1 MIAWL
6 KIKQL
11 SLIALN
17 LLAAILVGIL
27 LLQAAR
33 IESVATTVLTTWM
46 VDSTLDE
53 IDAVPGN
60 GECASANGYCTLR
73 AAVQEA
79 NMNSGPDIILL
90 PPGIYT
96 LTIPGRNEEFAASG
110 DLDINDDLTI
120 QGTGPTPPIV
130 DGNDL
135 DRIFQVGSLVRV
147 TIDNVVIQNGH
158 AGDMGKGGGIRNAGR
173 LILSNSVITGNVS
186 IGFEGQ
192 GGGLYNT
199 GILTITNSLLSH
211 NTTTGQHGF
220 GGGLYNGGTLYLNGN
235 TFNRNR
241 TSGWNAHG
249 GAVYAGGPTTAAGN
263 TFSYNQNS
271 SGNGSGIYHFSGSPL
286 VIRDSLFLRNQ
297 ASGFGGGLFTF
308 NTVYMTNTTF
318 ISNTGSADGGAI
330 EINTGDLA
338 IWDST
343 FTGNSSG
350 SGGVIHLSNNA
361 TLQMTNSTMT
371 YNTGGGV
378 QIQGSANIIS
388 STFAHNTGFYGAGI
402 YVLYGSLHLED
413 STLTSN
419 LAFAGGG
426 VYVGGN
432 TYITNTT
439 ISGNWAKSYG
449 GGIMVEGYS
458 AWLNNVTLVRNVAD
472 ENQDNHGEGGGIFSV
487 PATVRVRNVILAQNE
502 DRSPA
507 TKHPDCSGPL
517 LSAGYNLLG
526 IDAGC
531 TISPTIGD
539 QIGTLLN
546 PLDPLLGPLQNNYG
560 PTDTHQPLANSPVID
575 AGNPAAPGS
584 SGNSCA
590 ATDQR
595 GFARPVDGNG
605 NNEAVCDIGAVE
617 QVPGLPTP
625 TPTPSPTSSP
635 TPTPTNT
642 ATPSPTYT
650 NTVTPSSTPT
660 NTATSSPTPANTAT
674 PTPTQTSTTTPTPTS
689 TPAEPEPTSAP
700 TATPSPTA
708 TGTPLPPAT
717 PTPTATALPVRHL
730 YLPFIRK

>member
-1 MIAWL
+1 MSSWL

-11 SLIALN
+11 SLIAFN
-17 LLAAILVGIL
+17 LLVAALVGIL

-33 IESVATTVLTTWM
+33 IESVAATVLTTWT

-53 IDAVPGN
+53 VDAFPGN
-60 GECASANGYCTLR
+60 GACASANGYCTLR

-79 NMNSGPDIILL
+79 NMSSEPDMILL
-90 PPGIYT
+90 PSGVYT
-96 LTIPGRNEEFAASG
+96 LTIPGRNEELASTG
-110 DLDINDDLTI
+110 DLDINDNLTI
-120 QGTGPTPPIV
+120 QGTGETPPIV

-147 TIDNVVIQNGH
+147 TIDKVVIQNGH
-158 AGDMGKGGGIRNAGR
+158 AGDAGKGGGIRNGGT

-199 GILTITNSLLSH
+199 GIMTVTNNLFSH

-249 GAVYAGGPTTAAGN
+249 GAIYAGGPVTAVGN
-263 TFSYNQNS
+263 TFTYNQNS
-271 SGNGSGIYHFSGSPL
+271 AGNGAGIYHFSGSPL
-286 VIRDSLFLRNQ
+286 VISNSLFLRNQ
-297 ASGFGGGLFTF
+297 ADGFGGGVFSF
-308 NTVYMTNTTF
+308 NTVFVTNTTF
-318 ISNTGSADGGAI
+318 ISNTAGADGGAI
-330 EINTGDLA
+330 AINTGDLA
-338 IWDST
+338 VRDST

-350 SGGVIHLSNNA
+350 SGAVIYLSTHA
-361 TLQMTNSTMT
+361 TLRLETSTLT
-371 YNTGGGV
+371 YNTGGAVHIEGT
-378 QIQGSANIIS
+378 ANIIS
-388 STFAHNTGFYGAGI
+388 STFAHNTGFYGAGV
-402 YVLYGSLHLED
+402 YLFYGILHLED
-413 STLTSN
+413 STLTNN

-426 VYVGGN
+426 LYLGGN

-458 AWLNNVTLVRNVAD
+458 AWLNNVTLVHNVAD

-487 PATVRVRNVILAQNE
+487 PATVRVRNVIMAQNE

-517 LSAGYNLLG
+517 LSAGYNLIG

-539 QIGTLLN
+539 QIGTTLN
-546 PLDPLLGPLQNNYG
+546 PLDPLLGPLQANGG
-560 PTDTHQPLANSPVID
+560 PTLSHEPLANSPVID
-575 AGNPAAPGS
+575 AGNPAVPGS
-584 SGNSCA
+584 GGNSCA

-595 GFARPVDGNG
+595 GFIRPVDGNG
-605 NNEAVCDIGAVE
+605 PGATGEAVCDMGAVE
-617 QVPGLPTP
+617 LIPGLPTP
-625 TPTPSPTSSP
+625 TPTPSPTPIP
-635 TPTPTNT
+635 T
-642 ATPSPTYT
+642 S
-650 NTVTPSSTPT
+650 
-660 NTATSSPTPANTAT
+660 TATSSPTHTSTATPTPTPTNTAT
-674 PTPTQTSTTTPTPTS
+674 PTPTQTSTAISTPTS
-689 TPAEPEPTSAP
+689 TPTNPKPTITP
-700 TATPSPTA
+700 TATPSPTV
-708 TGTPLPPAT
+708 TGTLVATAT
-717 PTPTATALPVRHL
+717 PTPTATNLPGRHL